1 MKIDTGIAQGS
12 KVKSSYQRDTVVQMY
27 DPQNTCKNI
36 LASLIQKWIH
46 LSSLKEF
53 SSGEFNKLYQ
63 ETIEVVL
70 DVSCLGDKHGEI
82 H

>member
-1 MKIDTGIAQGS
+1 
-12 KVKSSYQRDTVVQMY
+12 MY

-46 LSSLKEF
+46 LSSLNEF